1 MEPRPSWTPPEGAA
15 WPLSTDRSALH
26 QERRPLSCLLR
37 KGACRRDAAR
47 HRIASGG
54 EHHDIALSRAASPTG
69 KGFDHQMRGCRRSR
83 GEARQG
89 RVGQAAKGFGRG
101 ERMKIG
107 ATFGDMGRVGMAS
120 RRALLWGLRSK
131 IPNGSCEV
139 LDPQRVEKEAESK
152 NNAAPWPCGPP
163 GVKWPQDEER
173 PREGER
179 GATVAAV
186 AGTLGRLLL
195 ESLGIEVRGAVTSI
209 GGVYVAPPQS
219 ELEWAFARSSSMGSP
234 RQEDEELLEKVV
246 RSAMEKGDSVGGTFV
261 VSAVGLPPGIG
272 SYAEWDRRLDG
283 RLAAALMA
291 IPAIMGVE
299 IGDGFPSA
307 GRLGSEVHDE
317 ILLRDGELAR
327 ATNRAGGLEGGMT
340 NGEEVIVRAA
350 MKPIP
355 TIKNPLRTV
364 DIETGIATTAH
375 AERSDTCAVPA
386 CVGRRWSPDLGGGGP

>member
-1 MEPRPSWTPPEGAA
+1 MTALRFLTSGESHGQGFLIVVEGLPAG
-15 WPLSTDRSALH
+15 LEVRLDRVKEELA
-26 QERRPLSCLLR
+26 RR
-37 KGACRRDAAR
+37 RR
-47 HRIASGG
+47 
-54 EHHDIALSRAASPTG
+54 
-69 KGFDHQMRGCRRSR
+69 
-83 GEARQG
+83 
-89 RVGQAAKGFGRG
+89 GFGRG
-101 ERMKIG
+101 ERMKIERDLLEIWGGVRDGLTTG
-107 ATFGDMGRVGMAS
+107 APVGFTLKNS
-120 RRALLWGLRSK
+120 EWELWRS
-131 IPNGSCEV
+131 V
-139 LDPQRVEKEAESK
+139 LDPQRVEKEAAESK
-152 NNAAPWPCGPP
+152 
-163 GVKWPQDEER
+163 KITR
-173 PREGER
+173 PRPGHADLSGAIKYGHRDMRNVLER
-179 GATVAAV
+179 ASARATVAWTV

-195 ESLGIEVRGAVTSI
+195 ESLGVEVRGAVTSI

-219 ELEWAFARSSSMGSP
+219 ESEWAFARSSSMGSP

-291 IPAIMGVE
+291 IPAIKGVE
-299 IGDGFPSA
+299 IGDGFLSA
-307 GRLGSEVHDE
+307 DRLGSEVHDE

-340 NGEEVIVRAA
+340 NGEEVVVRAA

-386 CVGRRWSPDLGGGGP
+386 ACVVGEAMVAWTLAVAVLEQFGGDTAEELKSRFALYREKAEGFLDG

>member
-1 MEPRPSWTPPEGAA
+1 MTALRFLTSGESHGQGFLIIVEGLPAG
-15 WPLSTDRSALH
+15 LGVRLDRVKEELA
-26 QERRPLSCLLR
+26 RR
-37 KGACRRDAAR
+37 RR
-47 HRIASGG
+47 
-54 EHHDIALSRAASPTG
+54 
-69 KGFDHQMRGCRRSR
+69 
-83 GEARQG
+83 
-89 RVGQAAKGFGRG
+89 GFGRG
-101 ERMKIG
+101 ERMKIERDLLEIWGGVRDGLTTG
-107 ATFGDMGRVGMAS
+107 APVGFTLKNS
-120 RRALLWGLRSK
+120 EWELWRS
-131 IPNGSCEV
+131 V
-139 LDPQRVEKEAESK
+139 LDPQRVEKEAAESK
-152 NNAAPWPCGPP
+152 
-163 GVKWPQDEER
+163 KITR
-173 PREGER
+173 PRPGHADLSGAIKYGHRDMRNVLER
-179 GATVAAV
+179 ASARATAAWTV

-195 ESLGIEVRGAVTSI
+195 ESLGVEVRGAVTSI

-246 RSAMEKGDSVGGTFV
+246 RSAMKKGDSVGGTFV

-291 IPAIMGVE
+291 IPAIKGVE

-307 GRLGSEVHDE
+307 DRLGSEVHDE
-317 ILLRDGELAR
+317 ILLRGQGFAR

-355 TIKNPLRTV
+355 TVRNPLRTV
-364 DIETGIATTAH
+364 DIETGMATTAH

-386 CVGRRWSPDLGGGGP
+386 ACVVGEAMVAWTLAVAVLEQFGGDTADELKSRFALYRERAEGFLDG

>member
-1 MEPRPSWTPPEGAA
+1 MTALRFLTSGESHGQGFLIVVEGLPAG
-15 WPLSTDRSALH
+15 LEVRLDRVKEELA
-26 QERRPLSCLLR
+26 RR
-37 KGACRRDAAR
+37 RR
-47 HRIASGG
+47 
-54 EHHDIALSRAASPTG
+54 
-69 KGFDHQMRGCRRSR
+69 
-83 GEARQG
+83 
-89 RVGQAAKGFGRG
+89 GFGRG
-101 ERMKIG
+101 ERMKIERDLLEIWGGVRDGLTTG
-107 ATFGDMGRVGMAS
+107 APVGFTLKNS
-120 RRALLWGLRSK
+120 EWELWRS
-131 IPNGSCEV
+131 V
-139 LDPQRVEKEAESK
+139 LDPQRVEKEAAESK
-152 NNAAPWPCGPP
+152 
-163 GVKWPQDEER
+163 KITR
-173 PREGER
+173 PRPGHADLSGAIKYGHRDMRNVLER
-179 GATVAAV
+179 ASARATVAWTV

-195 ESLGIEVRGAVTSI
+195 ESLGVEVRGAVTSI

-272 SYAEWDRRLDG
+272 SYVEWDRRLDG

-291 IPAIMGVE
+291 IPAIKGVE
-299 IGDGFPSA
+299 IGDGFLSA
-307 GRLGSEVHDE
+307 DRLGSEVHDE

-386 CVGRRWSPDLGGGGP
+386 ACVVGEAMVAWTLAVAVLEQFGGDTAEELKSRFALYREKAEGFLDG